1 MIKSLFILYSLLL
14 IFSCTSCIEHHN
26 HNNYNKANEE
36 NIIIK
41 EHCIEKITLYY
52 DGSGNARIIALTSND
67 FISMLEEGSD
77 DIDTIEFTVQD
88 SILFFDMQRV
98 LGTAKI
104 DTALLIGEEKIDSV
118 YKKVLV
124 KNDANGYIIDDGSF
138 KYTIPTTDSEYEI
151 LKNGRFKDI
160 ALNDTATKKMLEFIS
175 YKYGKNDISADYM
188 LLYQYKNKTVPND
201 TLCFGS
207 SYRIVRINS
216 YVAEVDSVLF
226 KDVTDRIR
234 KLTYSIQTSPTARNR
249 AHKAQ

>member
-1 MIKSLFILYSLLL
+1 MGKTGILICICLFTLLTAC
-14 IFSCTSCIEHHN
+14 S
-26 HNNYNKANEE
+26 NYNYNRD
-36 NIIIK
+36 NNNSNHTNK
-41 EHCIEKITLYY
+41 EKPQTKEQITKELETITLFY

-67 FISMLEEGSD
+67 FISMLEKGSD

-104 DTALLIGEEKIDSV
+104 DTALLIGEEIIDTV

-124 KNDANGYIIDDGSF
+124 KNGANGYIIDDGSF

-160 ALNDTATKKMLEFIS
+160 ALNDTATKKIISFIS

-188 LLYQYKNKTVPND
+188 LLYQYKNKSVPND
-201 TLCFGS
+201 TLCFGAPN
-207 SYRIVRINS
+207 RIVRINS

-226 KDVTDRIR
+226 KDVTDRIS
-234 KLTYSIQTSPTARNR
+234 KLTY
-249 AHKAQ
+249 K

>member
-1 MIKSLFILYSLLL
+1 MGKTGTLICICLFTLLTAC
-14 IFSCTSCIEHHN
+14 S
-26 HNNYNKANEE
+26 NYNYNRD
-36 NIIIK
+36 NNNRNHTNK
-41 EHCIEKITLYY
+41 EKPQTKEQITKELETITLFY
-52 DGSGNARIIALTSND
+52 DGSGDSSIVSLMSNGL
-67 FISMLEEGSD
+67 ISMIEEGFD

-160 ALNDTATKKMLEFIS
+160 ALNDTATKKMLAFIS

-226 KDVTDRIR
+226 KDVTNRIR
-234 KLTYSIQTSPTARNR
+234 KLTY
-249 AHKAQ
+249 K